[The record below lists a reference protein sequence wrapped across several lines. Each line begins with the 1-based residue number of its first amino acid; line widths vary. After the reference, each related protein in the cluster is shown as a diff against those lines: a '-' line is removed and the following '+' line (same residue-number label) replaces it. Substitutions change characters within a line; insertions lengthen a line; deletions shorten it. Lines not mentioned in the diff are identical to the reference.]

1 MDTPQPHEV
10 NVVDGDD
17 SSSIVSFEDIPPRS
31 RPRYRHSPH
40 MASMPR
46 MCPKTEILKIDGKVP
61 DVLHVVKYLGWQNNV
76 IECQSSAM
84 YPLW

>member
-1 MDTPQPHEV
+1 
-10 NVVDGDD
+10 
-17 SSSIVSFEDIPPRS
+17 
-31 RPRYRHSPH
+31 

-46 MCPKTEILKIDGKVP
+46 VCPKTEILKIDGKVP